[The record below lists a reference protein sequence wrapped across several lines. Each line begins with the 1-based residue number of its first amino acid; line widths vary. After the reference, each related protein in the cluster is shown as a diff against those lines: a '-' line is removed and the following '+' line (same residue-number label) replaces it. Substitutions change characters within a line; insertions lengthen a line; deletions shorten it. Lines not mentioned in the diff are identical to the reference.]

1 MNKSELI
8 EALAEK
14 INMPMREAGSI
25 TNTLIDT
32 MTEALANGDS
42 IEIRGFGSF
51 VVKEYTSYTG
61 RNPKT
66 GQRIKVSP
74 KKLPFFKVGKE
85 LRESVNNQAGGKK
98 SSRKK

>member
-8 EALAEK
+8 DALAEK
-14 INMPMREAGSI
+14 TNIPLREASSI
-25 TNTLIDT
+25 TNTILET
-32 MTEALANGDS
+32 MTEALAKGDS

-51 VVKEYTSYTG
+51 VVKEYEAYFG

-66 GQRIKVSP
+66 GDKIKVPP

-85 LRESVNNQAGGKK
+85 LKERVNGKSGK
-98 SSRKK
+98 